1 MSHSRCRPVTL
12 VGLSLAT
19 LALALLPGITARPVA
34 AVGQWSVFA
43 TDLQNPRGLRF
54 GPDGN
59 PTSPKEVQ
67 VVSTRPMVSAIRSSL
82 R

>member
-19 LALALLPGITARPVA
+19 LALALLPGITARPVLRSGNGRYSPPTCRTR
-34 AVGQWSVFA
+34 VVC
-43 TDLQNPRGLRF
+43 GLDPT
-54 GPDGN
+54 GIC
-59 PTSPKEVQ
+59 TSPKEVR